1 MSAIAAMYKARQ
13 KTLRMVIEYHRENTI
28 ADEVA
33 GTIRAAHTGAGNL
46 SGADAIEE
54 AKRVRAAALKSLT
67 DMPPTVTDLLT
78 RPPRI
83 PANRSEAGQEPD
95 HRPVAGPG
103 AAEPSALRRW
113 PTPP

>member
-13 KTLRMVIEYHRENTI
+13 KTLRMAIEYHSENTI

-33 GTIRAAHTGAGNL
+33 GTIRAAHTGAENL

-78 RPPRI
+78 RPP
-83 PANRSEAGQEPD
+83 ED
-95 HRPVAGPG
+95 PG
-103 AAEPSALRRW
+103 
-113 PTPP
+113 